1 MRDEVEHGGDS
12 EAVGPAAR
20 RSRDAA
26 GGKLVE
32 DFAANAAAVGFH
44 VHRGEAPSIE
54 GAGVSSAIHGLA
66 DTGSVVLAAAPD
78 EPRARS
84 LLPFVH
90 VTLLREDL
98 ILPGLSELFAELGDD
113 LPSALAIV
121 TGPSRSADIEQKL
134 AVGVHGPGEV
144 HVVLLPAGQ
153 AR

>member
-1 MRDEVEHGGDS
+1 MT
-12 EAVGPAAR
+12 
-20 RSRDAA
+20 
-26 GGKLVE
+26 LVE

-44 VHRGEAPSIE
+44 VHRGQVPSID
-54 GAGVSSAIHGLA
+54 GAGVSTAIFGLA

-84 LLPFVH
+84 LLPDVH
-90 VTLLREDL
+90 VTLLREEL
-98 ILPGLSELFAELGDD
+98 ILPGLDDLFAALGDD

-144 HVVLLPAGQ
+144 HVVLLPADQ